1 MIEHAGAAAYWA
13 AYVATLSDAERNA
26 LTEPEVWTFGDSP
39 ELADEL
45 GALVIQGIKIA
56 TADLVWTVEYEVRS
70 VPKVGDMSVVLDG
83 AGDPLCII
91 QTTAVTIR
99 PYNEVPP
106 EFAYDE
112 GEGDRSL
119 AYWRQA
125 HWSYFG
131 RRCAEMGIEPTL
143 TMRVICEH
151 FKVVFQLP

>member
-1 MIEHAGAAAYWA
+1 MIEHKGAAAYWA
-13 AYVATLSDAERNA
+13 AYVATLSDAERIA
-26 LTEPEVWTFGDSP
+26 LTEPEVWAFGDSP

-45 GALVIQGIKIA
+45 GALVIQGIKTA

-106 EFAYDE
+106 EFAYNE

-131 RRCAEMGIEPTL
+131 RRCADIGRKPTL
-143 TMRVICEH
+143 TMPVICEH
-151 FKVVFQLP
+151 FRLVYRPV